1 MTATADSFAQLFE
14 GLRLAYGSY
23 RPDEDNGPGK
33 QKGQYR
39 VISEDIDDARLS
51 ELWSDHLSGSASLG
65 IVPIREDNSCV
76 WGAIDIDTYPLNHG
90 DLVER
95 LIKRNEL
102 PFVVAR
108 SKSGGAHVYC
118 FVSEPVP
125 ASTMQ
130 GKLKEI
136 ASALGYGTAE
146 IFPKQIKLLLEKGD
160 RGNILNM
167 PYFGGETSTRY
178 CHNDEGEAILDLQ
191 EFLDHANSK
200 KITKRELENLIPKA
214 INNAEE
220 DEDLKGAPPC
230 LKALCSM
237 GFPEGTRN
245 NGLFDLGV
253 FVRKK
258 FQDTWERKVE
268 EFNFKYMKPPLGA
281 QEVLT
286 VVRALNNKDYHYK
299 CNDQPIAAFC
309 NAAACRTCEYGVGSS
324 GGLPQFG
331 NLQKQDSQPPIWFLD
346 VEGHRLELTTE
357 ELQNQT
363 KFQRRCMD
371 ALNFMPPTQ
380 KQNNWRNIIQQLLDA
395 VSVIEVPKDVSV
407 EGQFHELLESFCTER
422 AQAQSRDELLLG
434 KPWSEEGNTYFRL
447 KDLLDYFSRQQFR
460 DYGRNNIAA
469 RLREMGGGHH
479 FFHVKGKG
487 VTVWYIPEYA
497 NQESSFDLPDM
508 KDDPF

>member
-1 MTATADSFAQLFE
+1 MSLSQDFAKLFS
-14 GLRLAYGSY
+14 GLRLAYGCY
-23 RPDEDNGPGK
+23 RPNEDNGPGK

-39 VISEDIDDARLS
+39 VVSEDISDDRLI
-51 ELWSDHLSGSASLG
+51 ELWENHLEGKESLG
-65 IVPIREDNSCV
+65 IVPIREDNTCV

-95 LIKRNEL
+95 LVKRSEL

-108 SKSGGAHVYC
+108 SKSGGAHVFC
-118 FVSEPVP
+118 FVSEPVQ
-125 ASTMQ
+125 ASLMQ

-167 PYFGGETSTRY
+167 PYFGGDTSTRY
-178 CHNDEGEAILDLQ
+178 AHNDQGEGILDLGA
-191 EFLDHANSK
+191 FIAHAESK
-200 KITKRELENLIPKA
+200 KISKRELENLEPKSLA
-214 INNAEE
+214 SVEE
-220 DEDLKGAPPC
+220 DDDLKGAPPC
-230 LKALCSM
+230 LRSLCAM

-253 FVRKK
+253 FARKK

-268 EFNFKYMKPPLGA
+268 EFNFKFMKPPLGA

-286 VVRALNNKDYHYK
+286 VVRALNNKDYLYK

-309 NAAACRTCEYGVGSS
+309 NSAVCRTCEYGVGSS
-324 GGLPQFG
+324 GGMPQFG

-380 KQNNWRNIIQQLLDA
+380 RQNNWRNIIQQMLDS

-407 EGQFHELLESFCTER
+407 EGQFMELLEAFCTER
-422 AQAQSRDELLLG
+422 AQAQNRDEILLG
-434 KPWSEEGNTYFRL
+434 KPWTEEGKTYFRL
-447 KDLLDYFSRQQFR
+447 KDLLDYFTRQQFR

-469 RLREMGGGHH
+469 RIRELGGGHH
-479 FFHVKGKG
+479 FFHIKGKG
-487 VTVWYIPEYA
+487 ITVWYVPEHA
-497 NQESSFDLPDM
+497 SQEEGFDLPDM
-508 KDDPF
+508 QEEPF